1 MQKEIKYTYI
11 AKNKSTDAIL
21 TNLTHSLKTFDEY
34 INGYRIFDDINYGIR
49 IYPDIIQE
57 NVEVCS
63 KDDLINKIEECI
75 DDEIDLIL
83 LNGFDIDLDEIKDVY
98 AKIVD
103 DSDIMLCI
111 NRLYDVKEN
120 VSVTIDPSIH
130 KLNEE
135 KWLPIKEEIEE
146 SMLDVVEECNDD
158 DFSLL
163 KKITPVSFKGDND
176 LDKLLKSLF
185 EADIDKSNKLD
196 NIIPDVTYSQVLQD
210 KELHITKTIN
220 GDIVIDNEIDMITI
234 EKDQIDFFINTI
246 TNLIK

>member
-135 KWLPIKEEIEE
+135 K
-146 SMLDVVEECNDD
+146 
-158 DFSLL
+158 
-163 KKITPVSFKGDND
+163 
-176 LDKLLKSLF
+176 
-185 EADIDKSNKLD
+185 
-196 NIIPDVTYSQVLQD
+196 
-210 KELHITKTIN
+210 
-220 GDIVIDNEIDMITI
+220 
-234 EKDQIDFFINTI
+234 
-246 TNLIK
+246 

>member
-1 MQKEIKYTYI
+1 
-11 AKNKSTDAIL
+11 
-21 TNLTHSLKTFDEY
+21 
-34 INGYRIFDDINYGIR
+34 
-49 IYPDIIQE
+49 
-57 NVEVCS
+57 
-63 KDDLINKIEECI
+63 
-75 DDEIDLIL
+75 
-83 LNGFDIDLDEIKDVY
+83 
-98 AKIVD
+98 
-103 DSDIMLCI
+103 
-111 NRLYDVKEN
+111 
-120 VSVTIDPSIH
+120 
-130 KLNEE
+130 
-135 KWLPIKEEIEE
+135 
-146 SMLDVVEECNDD
+146 MLDVVEECNDD